1 MRCRGPLTP
10 SERSFGESVVRR
22 IQAARDAS
30 LASVLDALQRYAE
43 AFDEVSDETGA
54 RYSAAAFVRWLK
66 IEVSPPRE
74 AERHE
79 PSRAVTG

>member
-1 MRCRGPLTP
+1 
-10 SERSFGESVVRR
+10 VRR
-22 IQAARDAS
+22 IQTAKDAS
-30 LASVLDALQRYAE
+30 LANVLDALQQYAD

-66 IEVSPPRE
+66 IEVSPPHE

-79 PSRAVTG
+79 PRRAVTA

>member
-1 MRCRGPLTP
+1 MRKT
-10 SERSFGESVVRR
+10 VK
-22 IQAARDAS
+22 DAS
-30 LASVLDALQRYAE
+30 VASVLDALQRYAE

-66 IEVSPPRE
+66 IEVSPPHE

-79 PSRAVTG
+79 PPRREMTA